1 MTPENLIDRREFM
14 QRSALGGA
22 TLGVGF
28 NETLPESEN
37 PDSFVPPG
45 DRITVGMIGTGA
57 RAHQL
62 MAAIQAL
69 PGAEIVGVCDAY
81 KSRIERALERT
92 GRRPKV
98 YSDYREILADKSI
111 DAVVIGTPDHWHAT
125 MAIEALQAGKDVYIE
140 KPLTYTVDEGNRIVA
155 EVQKTGRILQVGSQG
170 MSSRLQQKAREVI
183 ASGKLGQITIIRAF
197 FNRNTAGGAW
207 IYPIPPDA
215 SPQTINWEMF
225 LGPATKRPVDYARFF
240 RWRCYQEYSGGIA
253 TDLFVHLVT
262 SIHYMMNAKMPS
274 NIMAMGQLYRWKE
287 SRDVPDTVNAVLEY
301 PEGFVA
307 NLSSTFNNQVSSEG
321 GFQILGTKGSLLLG
335 SSLTFLPENVNED
348 NRWVVESWPTAM
360 EAAYYKDAKNRQ
372 EEIPSSR
379 EPDLVAAQEQYQEVG
394 MESTFLHFRN
404 FFSSVK
410 TRKQPLE
417 DALAGHRAASC
428 AHMVNRSIREKKI
441 ISWDFARENMKA

>member
-1 MTPENLIDRREFM
+1 MTAENLIDRREFM

-28 NETLPESEN
+28 SETLAASEG
-37 PDSFVPPG
+37 PASAVSPG
-45 DRITVGMIGTGA
+45 DKITVGMIGTGA

-98 YSDYREILADKSI
+98 YPDYREILADKSI
-111 DAVVIGTPDHWHAT
+111 DAVVISTPDHWHAT
-125 MAIEALQAGKDVYIE
+125 MAIDALQAGKDVYIE
-140 KPLTYTVDEGNRIVA
+140 KPLTYTADEGNRIIA

-170 MSSRLQQKAREVI
+170 MSSRLQQKAREII

-215 SPQTINWEMF
+215 SPQTVNWEMF
-225 LGPATKRPVDYARFF
+225 LGPSTKRPVDYARFF

-335 SSLTFLPENVNED
+335 NSLTFLPENVNED
-348 NRWVVESWPTAM
+348 NRWVIESWPTAM
-360 EAAYYKDAKNRQ
+360 EAAYYKEAKNRQ
-372 EEIPSSR
+372 EEIPASR

-394 MESTFLHFRN
+394 MESTFLHFRS
-404 FFSSVK
+404 FFNSIK

-428 AHMVNRSIREKKI
+428 AHMVNRSIREKRMV
-441 ISWDFARENMKA
+441 SWDFAKENMKA